1 MKQCNQCK
9 ATFDDAQQLCPAC
22 GCADA
27 TVIEEANAQPQET
40 QTEQIP
46 TETPYPPYDPNLDIP
61 TPEQNNGNGN
71 ILAGVVGAFLFS
83 IIGGIL
89 YFIVY
94 QAGFVAGICGLV
106 MFVLANFGYKLF
118 AQTKNKAS
126 IPGLIASIAAMVV
139 MIFIAE
145 YACIAYII
153 YESFKDYGATLFEA
167 IRATPEFLKDP
178 EILSSVL
185 GDLAFSYIFGLL
197 ASISNIMEI
206 VKSKKAQKQNPYIQ
220 Q

>member
-126 IPGLIASIAAMVV
+126 IPGLIASIAA
-139 MIFIAE
+139 
-145 YACIAYII
+145 
-153 YESFKDYGATLFEA
+153 
-167 IRATPEFLKDP
+167 IRDT
-178 EILSSVL
+178 VL
-185 GDLAFSYIFGLL
+185 YMLIQTTHRSCLYTEKMRHR
-197 ASISNIMEI
+197 ASASLRSMTDG
-206 VKSKKAQKQNPYIQ
+206 
-220 Q
+220 